1 MMARSDRVDRRT
13 VLQGLSFLAAG
24 AGFGVAGGGPFA
36 RVGRAAEP
44 PGLLDNLR
52 AVPNPRPQT
61 VVILGAGIAGLVAAY
76 ELEKRGHHCV
86 ILEAARGHVGGRVRT
101 LDLGDGLTGEAG
113 AMRIPG
119 GHALTRHY
127 IAELGLSLRPFIM
140 GNPNAYLYARGRRV
154 RAAAV
159 RQLAPLYDLRPNEQ
173 GLAPDD
179 IWGDTVTAAAEGLTP
194 AERANLHADR
204 LTEPGLLALDR
215 MTLGALF
222 YQAGFSDEAIAYMA
236 AAYGLESVLH
246 QSVLEYVREEVDG
259 VWTHRFDEIIGGTA
273 QLTKGLL
280 ARLQARPRMGCD
292 VIGLARDD
300 ASDRVTAVYRSG
312 GTVDQ
317 QSGDFILCTI
327 PFSVLAGMVALPVS
341 PGKARAIRTL
351 NYDPAIKVFARCRH
365 RVWETDDGIFGG
377 GSFSD
382 LPLAST
388 YYPADNAIARD
399 PAVSAVP
406 AAMIAAYAWGTAAS
420 RLGRMPVPERHGT
433 VRAALARLHPQT
445 GEPGLV
451 DSLRSWDWTSY
462 RWSRGG
468 YAFFLPGQQGALHAD
483 IVRPEGRI
491 HFAGE
496 HASLDHSWLQGSI
509 ASTLRAVTAMLTQ
522 AGSVGAG
529 K

>member
-1 MMARSDRVDRRT
+1 MMARFGRVDRRS
-13 VLQGLSFLAAG
+13 VLQGLGLLAAG
-24 AGFGVAGGGPFA
+24 AGLGLSGGGPIGNL
-36 RVGRAAEP
+36 GRAAEP
-44 PGLLDNLR
+44 SGLLDNLR

-76 ELEKRGHHCV
+76 ELERRGHRCI
-86 ILEAARGHVGGRVRT
+86 ILEAASRHIGGRVRT

-113 AMRIPG
+113 AMRIPA

-127 IAELGLSLRPFIM
+127 IAELGLSLRPFVM
-140 GNPNAYLYARGRRV
+140 GNPNAYLYQRGRRV

-159 RQLAPLYDLRPNEQ
+159 HRLAPLYDLGPDEQ
-173 GLAPDD
+173 ALVPDD
-179 IWGDTVTAAAEGLTP
+179 IWVHTVTAAAERLTP

-204 LTEPGLLALDR
+204 LIEPGLLALDR

-222 YQAGFSDEAIAYMA
+222 YQAGFSDEAIAFMT

-246 QSVLEYVREEVDG
+246 QSALEYVREEADG
-259 VWTHRFDEIIGGTA
+259 VWTHGFDEIRGGTA

-280 ARLQARPRMGCD
+280 AQLQARPRMGCA
-292 VIGLARDD
+292 VIGLERDD
-300 ASDRVTAVYRSG
+300 ASGRATAVYRSG
-312 GTVDQ
+312 GTVHRE
-317 QSGDFILCTI
+317 SGDFILCTI
-327 PFSVLAGMVALPVS
+327 PFSVLSGMVPLPVS

-351 NYDPAIKVFARCRH
+351 NYDPAIKVFAHCR
-365 RVWETDDGIFGG
+365 RRFWETDEGIYGG

-388 YYPADNAIARD
+388 YYPADNAAARD
-399 PAVSAVP
+399 PAVSAAP
-406 AAMIAAYAWGTAAS
+406 AAVIAAYAWGTAAS
-420 RLGRMPVPERHGT
+420 RLGRTPVPERHDT
-433 VRAALARLHPQT
+433 IRAALARLHPQT
-445 GEPGLV
+445 SEPGMV
-451 DSLRSWDWTSY
+451 ESLRSWDWTSY

-509 ASTLRAVTAMLTQ
+509 ASALRAVTAML
-522 AGSVGAG
+522 AVADRR
-529 K
+529 